1 VKRPLLGLA
10 IAIGALATAAPAAL
24 AAAAPTT
31 VRVRVEGAR
40 ATLVATT
47 VRTTT
52 TPVIKDA
59 DPAHSCD
66 GTSGAGAL
74 QLATDGRWSGTW
86 SDGLGYSVDAVRG
99 ERHAFGS
106 GAFWSIYVNEV
117 PASTGLCGIEPR
129 RGDRLLLAPAP
140 ERGDPPAPLVLT
152 APPRARAGRPFRV
165 RVTAVA
171 TTFDANFNATT
182 TRRPVAGA
190 IVRGRGVR
198 ARTGANGV
206 ATIRLR
212 RGTTTLRA
220 SRRGAIRSAT
230 RTVRVAGAPVPSF
243 TG

>member
-1 VKRPLLGLA
+1 MKRPLLGLA
-10 IAIGALATAAPAAL
+10 IATGALAAAPAAAL
-24 AAAAPTT
+24 AAAPTT
-31 VRVRVEGAR
+31 VDVRVEGAR

-52 TPVIKDA
+52 TPVIKDG
-59 DPAHSCD
+59 DPAHSCA

-74 QLATDGRWSGTW
+74 ERATGGRWSGTW

-106 GAFWSIYVNEV
+106 GTFWSLYVNEV
-117 PASTGLCGIEPR
+117 PASSGICGIEPR
-129 RGDRLLLAPAP
+129 RGDRLLIAPAP
-140 ERGDPPAPLVLT
+140 ERGNAPAPLVLR
-152 APPRARAGRPFRV
+152 APRRARAGRPFGV

-190 IVRGRGVR
+190 VVRGRGVR
-198 ARTGANGV
+198 VRTGANGV

-212 RGTTTLRA
+212 RGTTALRA
-220 SRRGAIRSAT
+220 SRPGAIRSAA
-230 RTVRVAGAPVPSF
+230 RTVRVSGARVPRFAG
-243 TG
+243 

>member
-1 VKRPLLGLA
+1 LKRPLLGLA
-10 IAIGALATAAPAAL
+10 IATGALAASAPAAAL
-24 AAAAPTT
+24 AAAPTT
-31 VRVRVEGAR
+31 VDVRVEGAR

-52 TPVIKDA
+52 TPVVKDG
-59 DPAHSCD
+59 DPAHSCA

-74 QLATDGRWSGTW
+74 ELATRGRWSGTW

-106 GAFWSIYVNEV
+106 GTFWSLYVNEV
-117 PASTGLCGIEPR
+117 PASSGLCGIEPR

-140 ERGDPPAPLVLT
+140 ERGNAPTPLVLR
-152 APPRARAGRPFRV
+152 APQRARPGRPIRV

-171 TTFDANFNATT
+171 TTFDANFNPTT
-182 TRRPVAGA
+182 TRRPIAGA
-190 IVRGRGVR
+190 VVRGRGVR

-206 ATIRLR
+206 ATLRLR

-220 SRRGAIRSAT
+220 SRLGAVRSAA
-230 RTVRVAGAPVPSF
+230 RTVRVAGVPAARF